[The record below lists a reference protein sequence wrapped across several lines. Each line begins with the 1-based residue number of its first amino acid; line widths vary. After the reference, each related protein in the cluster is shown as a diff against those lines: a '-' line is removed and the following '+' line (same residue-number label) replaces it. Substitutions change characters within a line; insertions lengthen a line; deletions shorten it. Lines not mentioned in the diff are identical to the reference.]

1 MQSEKGKKKQLKVPG
16 FKTLMALVTTSVHP
30 SSGQPSCEGII
41 LLKQDHRGQTGRYLT
56 LRLDGETGPMV
67 CSCCLFI
74 GALLTAVQN
83 KVTRSHRRR
92 AELSPGGLTFSVLS
106 ELQRRSTLQ
115 AENSPA

>member
-1 MQSEKGKKKQLKVPG
+1 
-16 FKTLMALVTTSVHP
+16 MALVTTSVHP

-56 LRLDGETGPMV
+56 LRLDGGTGPMV

-83 KVTRSHRRR
+83 KVTRRR